1 MCACVFTTCNLSLKL
16 HILCCE
22 TCVVLRKNML
32 SGDMSL
38 VKPESLY
45 AYYNAKLIQRI
56 NFLDTFVYMYRP
68 DITAMVDWA

>member
-1 MCACVFTTCNLSLKL
+1 
-16 HILCCE
+16 
-22 TCVVLRKNML
+22 ML
-32 SGDMSL
+32 SGEMSL